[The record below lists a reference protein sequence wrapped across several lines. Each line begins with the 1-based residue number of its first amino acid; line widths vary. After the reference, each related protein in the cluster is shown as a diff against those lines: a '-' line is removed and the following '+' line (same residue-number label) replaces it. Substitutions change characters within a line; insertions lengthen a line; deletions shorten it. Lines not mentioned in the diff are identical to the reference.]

1 MSVDAC
7 RRIMGA
13 WVHVHGG
20 FILPKGRTGGRTA
33 CWIALPPGR
42 RGERWGRAGGLV
54 GLPRPSRKQPQSKG
68 NPQRQ
73 AAQSRENLIPSI
85 SSSLR
90 VTCAYQDQEFGPDL
104 GPFERFQ
111 FQQFRYERTPPRAR
125 GPPAAGGGRHYWS
138 TMHAAIFLLATP
150 SPSQTTT
157 TTMTLLLPSSY

>member
-7 RRIMGA
+7 KRITGA

-104 GPFERFQ
+104 GPFERFPNSNNSDT
-111 FQQFRYERTPPRAR
+111 YASPPRAR
-125 GPPAAGGGRHYWS
+125 ATSRRRRAPLLIH
-138 TMHAAIFLLATP
+138 HAC
-150 SPSQTTT
+150 
-157 TTMTLLLPSSY
+157 SYISFF